1 MDRTLLLLLIVSGL
15 LITVLAPHAT
25 LTLMAIVALSVL
37 TIRVFWAI
45 VQSFEEAPRSR
56 RAAD

>member
-15 LITVLAPHAT
+15 LITILAPHAT
-25 LTLMAIVALSVL
+25 LTLFAIVTLSVL
-37 TIRVFWAI
+37 TTRVFWAI
-45 VQSFEEAPRSR
+45 VQSFEDVPRSR